1 MKLWICVYVYSNRD
15 GIGIFIIEQFHSE
28 EDSRNSIYIY
38 IVRVKLYDA
47 NKETAI
53 SINFSFSNA
62 Q

>member
-1 MKLWICVYVYSNRD
+1 MVSMICIYVYRVY

-28 EDSRNSIYIY
+28 DSIYIY

-47 NKETAI
+47 NKETGI

>member
-1 MKLWICVYVYSNRD
+1 MYSNRD

>member
-1 MKLWICVYVYSNRD
+1 MYNIYIFEIFD
-15 GIGIFIIEQFHSE
+15 GIENIYIEQFHSE
-28 EDSRNSIYIY
+28 DTRNSS
-38 IVRVKLYDA
+38 IVRVKLYGA